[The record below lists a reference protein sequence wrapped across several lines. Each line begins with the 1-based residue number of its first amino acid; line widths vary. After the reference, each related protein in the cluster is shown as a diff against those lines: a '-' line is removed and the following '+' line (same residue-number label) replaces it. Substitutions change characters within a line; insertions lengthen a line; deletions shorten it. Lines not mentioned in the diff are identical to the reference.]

1 MKIGILNG
9 PNLNLLGQ
17 REPQIYGSSNFEE
30 FFGQLKEAYPE
41 LELDYFQS
49 NEEGLLVNA
58 LHRMAE
64 DCKGIVFNPAA
75 FTHTSLA
82 LADAAKAVDIPII
95 EVHISNVY
103 RRESFRHKSY
113 ISPAAHGVISGL
125 GLNGYR
131 LALEAIRDLNP

>member
-17 REPQIYGSSNFEE
+17 REPGLYGAQSFED
-30 FFGQLKEAYPE
+30 FLVQLRKDFSDIEI
-41 LELDYFQS
+41 DYFQS
-49 NEEGLLVNA
+49 NEEGELVSA
-58 LHRMAE
+58 LHRMA
-64 DCKGIVFNPAA
+64 DSCKGIILNPAA

-82 LADAAKAVDIPII
+82 LADAAKGVEIPII

-113 ISPAAHGVISGL
+113 ISPAALGVISGL
-125 GLNGYR
+125 GLKGYQ
-131 LALEAIRDLNP
+131 LALEALIEL